1 MDHVSCKTRH
11 LRAAGLV
18 RAQQIKN
25 VVAIIAAVAGGRSHA
40 RRQVPFALRRR
51 RPGFL
56 AHAAAVH
63 QSSSSPT
70 PTIARA
76 DTPRAPLT
84 RTLCGSR
91 DTPLSSAPPR
101 GKATTR
107 CSRSHATGSG
117 GERSTMVELTL
128 MIKAPSA
135 LFYQT
140 KFIGIST
147 SQRKLSF
154 RSTSYN
160 LQVILARAKCRQETS
175 LRLASF

>member
-1 MDHVSCKTRH
+1 
-11 LRAAGLV
+11 
-18 RAQQIKN
+18 
-25 VVAIIAAVAGGRSHA
+25 
-40 RRQVPFALRRR
+40 
-51 RPGFL
+51 
-56 AHAAAVH
+56 
-63 QSSSSPT
+63 
-70 PTIARA
+70 
-76 DTPRAPLT
+76 
-84 RTLCGSR
+84 
-91 DTPLSSAPPR
+91 
-101 GKATTR
+101 
-107 CSRSHATGSG
+107 
-117 GERSTMVELTL
+117 MVELTL